1 MAEGGPDNVWIV
13 EVGTQADG
21 SFVDFVAAVSGNE
34 PEVER
39 TADGFDVAW
48 TSPSSA
54 TVTFGWDASSTV
66 EGREV
71 AQSGFPRHQSPWGT
85 FGRLET
91 TMELAAEGS
100 TLALDFRRRHPHGRL
115 TRVEVGAG

>member
-1 MAEGGPDNVWIV
+1 M
-13 EVGTQADG
+13 
-21 SFVDFVAAVSGNE
+21 
-34 PEVER
+34 
-39 TADGFDVAW
+39 AW

-91 TMELAAEGS
+91 TMELAVEGS